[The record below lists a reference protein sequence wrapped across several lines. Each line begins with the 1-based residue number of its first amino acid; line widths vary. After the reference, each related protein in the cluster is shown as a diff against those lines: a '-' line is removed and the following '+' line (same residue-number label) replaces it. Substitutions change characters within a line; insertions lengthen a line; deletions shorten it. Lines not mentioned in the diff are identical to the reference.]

1 MFQNKDLEK
10 KYVIINRNL
19 VEAIDFKQV
28 IETSESTLRYSL
40 DGTQT
45 IIKFIGEI
53 PSFLD
58 GEKIYSHDEIIEIIN
73 NPDNGWI
80 NLNE

>member
-1 MFQNKDLEK
+1 MFQNKDMEK